1 MDEGQKQYPLV
12 KEVSHNRPYIVWF
25 HIGNNGSQILK
36 INMLMVT

>member
-1 MDEGQKQYPLV
+1 MDEGQKQYTLV

-36 INMLMVT
+36 TNMLMVT